1 MDDLLGIGK
10 GTEKLIDVIA
20 NAVGA
25 IYRPYGIRKEAEAE
39 AYKIKL
45 VESAKTEQK
54 AIEIRTLA
62 GAKRDELLLID
73 SATSTIGER
82 AEKRKLF
89 NELRRQT
96 NLENVLNGAFNY
108 IGNDISKEPVDPD
121 WIQALIGYAEEANSE
136 QIQDLWSRVLAGET
150 ELPGSFSLRA
160 METLKKMSR
169 KNAELF
175 QRACQI
181 SSHTEKDDQYKMIL
195 AINPNQKGIPCANIS
210 LHDYGYGLMDHLT
223 LVDLGL
229 IYDEKIYYAIS
240 NDIHMIVG
248 GYKIVITPITN
259 KPDLISYNF
268 TQIGNELAKLINI
281 SPYKNYLDSFVKE
294 SANAFSVKL
303 SQPEEES
310 VAN

>member
-39 AYKIKL
+39 AYQIKL
-45 VESAKTEQK
+45 VESAKAEQK

-62 GAKRDELLLID
+62 GAKRDELLIID
-73 SATSTIGER
+73 SAASTIGER
-82 AEKRKLF
+82 VEKRKQF

-96 NLENVLNGAFNY
+96 NLENVLNGAFKY

-121 WIQALIGYAEEANSE
+121 WIQTLIGYAEEANSE

-160 METLKKMSR
+160 METLKKLSR

-181 SSHTEKDDQYKMIL
+181 SAHTEKNDRFKIIL
-195 AINPNQKGIPCANIS
+195 AINPNQKGLPCANIN
-210 LHDYGYGLMDHLT
+210 LHDFGYELMDHLT

-229 IYDEKIYYAIS
+229 IYDEKLYYAIS
-240 NDIHMIVG
+240 NATRMIVA
-248 GYKIVITPITN
+248 GYKITITPVTD

-268 TQIGNELAKLINI
+268 TQIGNELATLINI
-281 SPYKNYLDSFVKE
+281 SPYKNYFDSFVNE

-303 SQPEEES
+303 SQLE
-310 VAN
+310 

>member
-1 MDDLLGIGK
+1 MDDLLGLGK

-25 IYRPYGIRKEAEAE
+25 IYRPHGIRKKAEAD
-39 AYKIKL
+39 AYKISL

-54 AIEIRTLA
+54 ALEITVLA
-62 GAKRDELLLID
+62 EARKTELLLID

-96 NLENVLNGAFNY
+96 NVDKVLNGAFNY
-108 IGNDISKEPVDPD
+108 IGDNISSEPVDPD

-160 METLKKMSR
+160 MEALKKMSR

-181 SSHTEKDDQYKMIL
+181 SSHIENNNQYKIIM
-195 AINPNQKGIPCANIS
+195 AIKPNQKGLPCTNID
-210 LHDYGYGLMDHLT
+210 LNDYSYDLMDHLT

-229 IYDEKIYYAIS
+229 IYDEKIYYGVSSYIR
-240 NDIHMIVG
+240 MIVAG
-248 GYKIVITPITN
+248 CKITITPKTN
-259 KPDLISYNF
+259 NPDLISYNF

-281 SPYKNYLDSFVKE
+281 LPNKSYLDSFIKE
-294 SANAFSVKL
+294 SEDAFSVNI
-303 SQPEEES
+303 SQPGME
-310 VAN
+310 